1 MKIGIIVAMEK
12 ELEQLREAVAGGSR
26 RHQVTL
32 QKCGIGKVNAA
43 LGAQRMIDDSKPDL
57 VISSGCAG
65 GVGCGLNVCDVVVG
79 STVAYHDVYCGPE
92 AALGQ
97 VQGLPPTYEAPRQ
110 LVEKAVQTGAKAGLI
125 ASGDWFVDTKE
136 KAKHILES
144 KPEAIAIDMESAAIA
159 QVCWLNNVPF
169 ISLRVISDLP
179 LSEDNRQQYD
189 NFWATIANNS
199 FQATKAFI
207 DSL

>member
-32 QKCGIGKVNAA
+32 QKCGMGKVNAA
-43 LGAQRMIDDSKPDL
+43 LGTQRMIDNYKPDL
-57 VISSGCAG
+57 IVSSGCAG
-65 GVGCGLNVCDVVVG
+65 GVGSGLSVCDVVVG

-92 AALGQ
+92 SALGQ
-97 VQGLPPTYEAPRQ
+97 VQGLPPFYEAPAP
-110 LVEKAVQTGAKAGLI
+110 LVEKAIQVGAKAGLF
-125 ASGDWFVDTKE
+125 ASGDWFVDSVG
-136 KAKHILES
+136 KAKQILECL
-144 KPEAIAIDMESAAIA
+144 PEAVAIDMESAAIA
-159 QVCWLNNVPF
+159 QVCWLNHVPF

-179 LSEDNRQQYD
+179 LSEGNRQQYD
-189 NFWATIANNS
+189 NFWTTIANNS

-207 DSL
+207 DRL